1 MNLSPLSLCS
11 KKCLQSDS
19 GEKFISRG
27 LLFSLLIFVLSLSH
41 SASMAAEV
49 TQRPKLP
56 QIHDIRDTLQL
67 AKAQKL
73 PVLIMF
79 GSEECPFCY
88 LLREDFLVPMIIS
101 GDYIDKVIMRE
112 IYVSYERKMID
123 FSGKTITTR
132 KFANRYKIRLFPTT
146 VFLDSGGNT
155 LVKNIIGVTTPSLF
169 GGTLDDTIDEALSIV
184 KEKTIK

>member
-1 MNLSPLSLCS
+1 MKTNYYSL
-11 KKCLQSDS
+11 
-19 GEKFISRG
+19 I
-27 LLFSLLIFVLSLSH
+27 FSLLIFVLSLSQ
-41 SASMAAEV
+41 SVSMADEV
-49 TQRPKLP
+49 IQRPELP

-73 PVLIMF
+73 PILIMF

-101 GDYIDKVIMRE
+101 GDYVDKVIMRE
-112 IYVSYERKMID
+112 IYVSYGRKIID

-132 KFANRYKIRLFPTT
+132 EFANRYKIRLFPTT
-146 VFLDSGGNT
+146 VFLDSGGKP
-155 LVKNIIGVTTPSLF
+155 LVKNILGVTTPSLF